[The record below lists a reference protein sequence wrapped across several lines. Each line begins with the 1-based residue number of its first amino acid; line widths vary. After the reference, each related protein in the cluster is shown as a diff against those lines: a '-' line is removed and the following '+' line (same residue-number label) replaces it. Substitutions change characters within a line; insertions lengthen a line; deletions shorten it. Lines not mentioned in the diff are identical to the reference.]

1 MQMRI
6 LQIDRDKDV
15 EYEFRD
21 YEYALKNG
29 FTLDDYKCV
38 WEENIDSDTDLDEIF
53 TRFNLDRPRGYRG
66 HSLSVSDIV
75 DLEGHLFYCD
85 PAGWTELKKGR

>member
-6 LQIDRDKDV
+6 LQIDRNKDV
-15 EYEFRD
+15 D
-21 YEYALKNG
+21 YDFMDYDYAITHG
-29 FTLDDYKCV
+29 FSLDDYKCV

-53 TRFNLDRPRGYRG
+53 TRFNINHPEGYRG

-75 DLEGHLFYCD
+75 DLEGHLYYCD
-85 PAGWTELKKGR
+85 GMGWVELNKEK